1 MTVGV
6 SIRGLVKRYGDA
18 VAVDEISLDV
28 APGEFVT
35 LLGPSGCGKTTTLRS
50 IAGLEQPNAGTITIG
65 DQTVFGD
72 GHDVPVHRRRLGM
85 VFQSYAVWPHMTV
98 AENVRFPLRM
108 LKEPRSKHR
117 AIVAETLERVGLA
130 DFAKRY
136 PGELSGGQQQRVA
149 LARALACN
157 PAVILYDEPLS
168 NLDAALREQMRF
180 ELRSLHRRLGTTAI
194 YVTHDQQEAL
204 VLSDRICLMNR
215 GKVVQVGAP
224 SEVYES
230 PRDSFASDFLGAANL
245 WPVISADS
253 ADSANRSVQVGDGQK
268 LQVSADQDAASAGSG
283 SASGSAGSVSGASR
297 VTIRPHQVR
306 LHAGPG
312 ARAATRD
319 GANCFTGVVRDAT
332 YLGDR
337 IRYLVGVTDTFSVI
351 AEENPAQAGR
361 HDVGGEVTVSLP
373 SEHCRLLI

>member
-180 ELRSLHRRLGTTAI
+180 EL
-194 YVTHDQQEAL
+194 
-204 VLSDRICLMNR
+204 
-215 GKVVQVGAP
+215 
-224 SEVYES
+224 
-230 PRDSFASDFLGAANL
+230 
-245 WPVISADS
+245 
-253 ADSANRSVQVGDGQK
+253 
-268 LQVSADQDAASAGSG
+268 
-283 SASGSAGSVSGASR
+283 
-297 VTIRPHQVR
+297 
-306 LHAGPG
+306 
-312 ARAATRD
+312 
-319 GANCFTGVVRDAT
+319 
-332 YLGDR
+332 
-337 IRYLVGVTDTFSVI
+337 
-351 AEENPAQAGR
+351 
-361 HDVGGEVTVSLP
+361 
-373 SEHCRLLI
+373 